1 MINRKITRISVS
13 LILVTG
19 MILGITGCGK
29 NAEVPNSSQDN
40 GEPQA
45 EDSFTAE
52 TPESFFPINGI
63 VDDAAND
70 TEEVTP
76 VDSPDWVG
84 ELEAAKDA
92 NQLFVVAGIG
102 GTTAY
107 VSMHEKDGSGS
118 WKEIMT
124 TPGYIGKMGLGKTM
138 EGDAMTPVG
147 TFRFTDAFGI
157 ADDPGC
163 SMPYKKV
170 DDNDYWSG
178 DQRDGYHYNE
188 MVSIADLPDLDTDES
203 EHIIDYTYEYQY
215 CLNISYN
222 LNGTP
227 GKGSAIFLHCF
238 GPYKPYTGGCISIP
252 EDKMKT
258 VMKNVDKDCVVVIDT
273 VHNLAPSLYA
283 DWGLD
288 DFIKYSADS
297 SDFVLLSEEIP
308 DAILEIRYYSTYNFV
323 GERIDGYEE
332 PVALLTKEAASA
344 LKKVSDDLAKKGY
357 RLKIFDAY
365 RPQKAVDHFIRWAQD
380 PDDTKMKE
388 YFYPELDKDV
398 LFPQGYI
405 LEHSGHSRG
414 STVDLTLFDMNTE
427 KEVDM
432 GGTFDYFGE
441 LSHPDYTDITD
452 EQYENRMILRDA
464 MLAHGFKPLDEEWWH
479 FTLKDEPYTDTYFTF
494 PVSSESVK

>member
-19 MILGITGCGK
+19 LILGITGCGK
-29 NAEVPNSSQDN
+29 NAEVPNSSPDN

-45 EDSFTAE
+45 EDGFTAE
-52 TPESFFPINGI
+52 TPESFFPINNI

-70 TEEVTP
+70 TEEVAP

-107 VSMHEKDGSGS
+107 VSMHEKDESGS

-124 TPGYIGKMGLGKTM
+124 TPGCIGKMGLGKTR

-258 VMKNVDKDCVVVIDT
+258 VMKSVDKDCVVVIDT
-273 VHNLAPSLYA
+273 VQNLAPSLYA

-288 DFIKYSADS
+288 DFIKYSSDS

-464 MLAHGFKPLDEEWWH
+464 MLSHGFKPLDEEWWH
-479 FTLKDEPYTDTYFTF
+479 FTLQDEPYTDTYFTF